1 MYMVRL
7 FFALCIKSFRQYI
20 LWLPNYTTNTMLVYV
35 GYLTNTGIKFM
46 ILVENIYLNPEDG
59 TRYRQDQSN
68 GSSALLPSLSVS
80 DSSSVGSRE
89 ADLKNIFVS
98 FAGLFLDQHAI
109 SLNTDLLSLIAYTI
123 TVFSYN
129 RPSFMNFMYDIQ

>member
-1 MYMVRL
+1 
-7 FFALCIKSFRQYI
+7 
-20 LWLPNYTTNTMLVYV
+20 
-35 GYLTNTGIKFM
+35 M

-68 GSSALLPSLSVS
+68 GSSSSSALLPSLSVS

-129 RPSFMNFMYDIQ
+129 RPSFMNYMYDIQ

>member
-1 MYMVRL
+1 
-7 FFALCIKSFRQYI
+7 
-20 LWLPNYTTNTMLVYV
+20 MLVYV

-68 GSSALLPSLSVS
+68 GSSSSSSSSALLPSLSVS
-80 DSSSVGSRE
+80 DSGSVGSRE
-89 ADLKNIFVS
+89 TDLKNIFVS

-129 RPSFMNFMYDIQ
+129 RPSFMNYMYDIQ